1 MKSKLLEN
9 YQRDQLAA
17 KELIQNQLAEAYK
30 LLDAA
35 ETLSGSQHIFNF
47 DETTKLNR
55 AVDAVQELAVY
66 LRDTWQSDYK

>member
-35 ETLSGSQHIFNF
+35 ETLSGSQHILNF
-47 DETTKLNR
+47 DETVKLNR
-55 AVDAVQELAVY
+55 AVDAVQEIAVY

>member
-9 YQRDQLAA
+9 YQRNQLAA
-17 KELIQNQLAEAYK
+17 KELIQNQLAEAHK
-30 LLDAA
+30 QLAAA
-35 ETLSGSQHIFNF
+35 ETLSGAQHIFNF

-55 AVDAVQELAVY
+55 AVDAVQELAAY

>member
-35 ETLSGSQHIFNF
+35 ETLSGSQQIFNF